1 MNHPKV
7 YDAKGR
13 VLEVGSRVERV
24 FASGKRGGIAG
35 EILGLTK
42 LDVLVEWPSP
52 QGRPHGH
59 RRFYKP
65 VRHSVLRRHYRCPD
79 LLLIT
84 DKEKGDGDG

>member
-13 VLEVGSRVERV
+13 VLQEGSRVERCLPNG
-24 FASGKRGGIAG
+24 SRGGIPG

-42 LDVLVEWPSP
+42 LDILVEWP
-52 QGRPHGH
+52 GR
-59 RRFYKP
+59 RVFYTP
-65 VRHSVLRRHYRCPD
+65 LLHSVLRRDYRSPD

-84 DKEKGDGDG
+84 DEEKGDGDG

>member
-13 VLEVGSRVERV
+13 ALEAGSRVERCL
-24 FASGKRGGIAG
+24 SDGRTGGIVG
-35 EILGLTK
+35 SVLGLTK
-42 LDVLVEWPSP
+42 LDVLVEWPDIS
-52 QGRPHGH
+52 

-65 VRHSVLRRHYRCPD
+65 VRHGALRRTYRCPD

-84 DKEKGDGDG
+84 DTEKGDGDD